1 MTSNAAFDPEAYA
14 RMIGSESDTVGVG
27 NCIGEF
33 GRGYNENARIIIV
46 VFVSHQSRVS
56 LAIPLMIAILKPS
69 VDGGWHRSSRMKYL
83 DTILFGPKNFEFPG
97 GPRRWQGRFRHS
109 LDYFVYVLWNDK
121 VAVNTGAEVHW
132 TVVKAELPVHAN
144 DWTKCFVQIIVDGS
158 HVVKTK
164 STKKPGVFEWQQHF
178 ELISKTDESVCRFE
192 LRKKSALSLLGSQL
206 LAFTEASFSE
216 LLLKV
221 QKASHLGQNVSLP
234 LQTTKSKL
242 AGGDDGWHL
251 FFRLVAQDSL
261 PVAKVEYPRISRSLS
276 EVVLKLEAFMQL
288 GDAIAQVHPYA
299 FIAWRTATAVYTVFS
314 CTFWIILKA
323 QVDQETKLDAL
334 GSLMQ
339 DAYLFVDDVNSF
351 PEKIPALEET
361 ITKLFVQT
369 SECAI
374 FIQECSGHGF
384 AKRLVSTAWVERRI
398 NDLTDGF
405 TFLKRALESRVAVQ
419 TAVVSFRI
427 DKTVKH
433 IVNVQN
439 LMKLHPADMDD
450 PSRPECLPN
459 TRMDIIGD
467 IYKWAT
473 TPIGPTVFWLHG
485 FPGAGK
491 STIATSVANLFRQQR
506 RLGAFTFFTRGV
518 EARTDPASLIRT
530 IAYQLGEFDPR
541 ICDAISRVI
550 EETPSIKQAPLHW
563 QFQRLL
569 VDPLRS
575 LEDLQWEGPVLV
587 VIDALDECGR
597 TGARSDL
604 LTALARE
611 SMLLPPTLRIF
622 VTSRAEKDIYN
633 AISPYPHIYSRELDL
648 SSETNE
654 HDVKAYIHH
663 RMVAIRLQNEY
674 LDLPSDWPGTWRTD
688 RIPRNALPSFC
699 DRRYKQTLSPPWIVS
714 ILLLLNL
721 PGSGATVLLR
731 QTSGKF
737 WVFVIVAEN
746 PLTSGTIDI
755 LNADFTT
762 GRKKRPC
769 MHTIQHLGCVLQ
781 WAADKPIRVFHP
793 SVDGVDGNAWHIDKS
808 HHHLRLARQCI
819 GRLGVALQKN
829 ICQLTLSRSFEA
841 QNLPDVTAYP
851 CIHWIDHLCQVQ
863 SSEPSLSQEIDGFLH
878 KHFLHWV
885 EAMSAIGRPRQTI
898 TLVDKLRDWVD
909 ANCSHDDSLRSF
921 VRDAERFCQ
930 AYVHVFEQ
938 HPLLVYQSA
947 LPFTPTSS
955 VIYKTFNEPT
965 LPQVDGFRDQ
975 WSPLLTEFS
984 KPGENVTSVSCS
996 TDGRYIASSSKR
1008 SISVWDSTSYELV
1021 TSLLPVA
1028 GNATNVIKFSP
1039 NSVHIASGHMDGSVR
1054 LWDALSGKE
1063 ILATMKGHSED
1074 VYALDFSEDGTQLV
1088 SAGKD
1093 KKIVTWDIRTG
1104 EMHREPL
1111 SGHTKTVLCL
1121 CFAQNGA
1128 RLASGSRD
1136 RSIRIW
1142 DTETSKA
1149 VLPPILHHDGG
1160 VNALVYT
1167 PDGRRLISA
1176 SDDKTIC
1183 VWDADSGALQ
1193 QSPGKIDVPFI
1204 LQGHNST
1211 IYSLSVSPN
1220 GALLASASKDTT
1232 VRLWDIRVGKELP
1245 ALVRQHRLPVRCIT
1259 FTADGRSIVTS
1270 SLNDPVL
1277 RVWDTESTGSMG
1289 ITRRHKGL
1297 VGSLSFSSDG
1307 KRLASGGKDR
1317 RVRVWDVETGTM
1329 AVELSLEREVY
1340 RVGFSLDGSKI
1351 LALDD
1356 ANAVFAWR
1364 ADTHEPL
1371 MASPNDAPQGESQ
1384 WIDNTETKEALLMF
1398 PNMSRIM
1405 ARASWRDRFAVGTA
1419 NGGVVI
1425 NNDIDLP
1432 EKNGICC

>member
-1 MTSNAAFDPEAYA
+1 
-14 RMIGSESDTVGVG
+14 MI
-27 NCIGEF
+27 I
-33 GRGYNENARIIIV
+33 
-46 VFVSHQSRVS
+46 
-56 LAIPLMIAILKPS
+56 
-69 VDGGWHRSSRMKYL
+69 
-83 DTILFGPKNFEFPG
+83 FEI
-97 GPRRWQGRFRHS
+97 S
-109 LDYFVYVLWNDK
+109 
-121 VAVNTGAEVHW
+121 
-132 TVVKAELPVHAN
+132 VVKAELPVHAN

-299 FIAWRTATAVYTVFS
+299 FIAWRTATAVYT
-314 CTFWIILKA
+314 ILKA

-398 NDLTDGF
+398 SDLTDGF

-473 TPIGPTVFWLHG
+473 TPIGLTVFWLHG

-674 LDLPSDWPGTWRTD
+674 LDLPSDWPGASRVD
-688 RIPRNALPSFC
+688 ALSLRASGLFVWAATAC
-699 DRRYKQTLSPPWIVS
+699 RYVENGQDPEERL
-714 ILLLLNL
+714 
-721 PGSGATVLLR
+721 AQLLR
-731 QTSGKF
+731 SEVQADSESALDSIYITALESAGKWSDSAF
-737 WVFVIVAEN
+737 AADFREILGIVIVAEN

-793 SVDGVDGNAWHIDKS
+793 SFADFITERRRCGGDAWHIDKS

-1232 VRLWDIRVGKELP
+1232 VRLWDIQVGKELP

-1371 MASPNDAPQGESQ
+1371 MASPNDAPQGEVCRGSLSLVKSQ

-1425 NNDIDLP
+1425 VSFPGLQS
-1432 EKNGICC
+1432 EL